1 MDCRERRRERER
13 EREKERE
20 RDRARA
26 RSREGEDGR
35 RKKGGREKA
44 HLFIFRASPGRPRSA
59 RCYEMREA
67 AARRRG
73 EEEEEEGGRQGGRAG
88 ERVGGI
94 NSRRAKNGRDVRS
107 SAQRNIKVRKPA

>member
-73 EEEEEEGGRQGGRAG
+73 EEEEEEGGGRAG
-88 ERVGGI
+88 GRERGWEGLI
-94 NSRRAKNGRDVRS
+94 RDGRRTVATYVR
-107 SAQRNIKVRKPA
+107 ARRET